1 MREYLKKP
9 TVRTN
14 PRTGEA
20 LFVAT
25 FAPFPGLMAL
35 PMATLAQS
43 LGARLWED
51 APTVFLVGKLA
62 AALLIAAS
70 AALAYVLSRPAC
82 RTMFIDHA

>member
-14 PRTGEA
+14 PRTGER
-20 LFVAT
+20 LFVGT
-25 FAPFPGLMAL
+25 FAPFSGLMAL

-70 AALAYVLSRPAC
+70 VFVQADMGPESERAN
-82 RTMFIDHA
+82 IDHA

>member
-70 AALAYVLSRPAC
+70 VFVQADMGPESERAN
-82 RTMFIDHA
+82 IDHA

>member
-1 MREYLKKP
+1 MREYLKMP

-70 AALAYVLSRPAC
+70 VFVQADMGPESERAN
-82 RTMFIDHA
+82 IDHA